1 MKNFRLF
8 ETEVEHSEAVIEEC
22 SVSYVIENDKLYTTP
37 ENNGEI
43 TFKILVENGYW
54 DNDEYINLNETLT
67 LKAVNSM
74 TWNEFI
80 DSEYNTLNFRYKY
93 NTIWFDYNKTFNLRY
108 NYGDCVG
115 LDDIIIPNYEYVSGE
130 MEG

>member
-8 ETEVEHSEAVIEEC
+8 ETETEHNEAVIEEC
-22 SVSYVIENDKLYTTP
+22 SVSYVVESNKLYTTP

-43 TFKILVENGYW
+43 TFKILLEIGYW
-54 DNDEYINLNETLT
+54 DNDEFIGSNDTLT
-67 LKAVNSM
+67 LKAAKDM
-74 TWNEFI
+74 TWGEFI
-80 DSEYNTLNFRYKY
+80 DSEYNTLNFIYKY

-115 LDDIIIPNYEYVSGE
+115 LDDIIIPNYEYVAGE